1 MHHAPRQALYCPTGL
16 EFGGPDPQQ
25 LQNNRETR
33 ILMTDGSYEVIR
45 DDWRSPTS
53 EVPQRPWVGQ
63 AVFFDKGIKR
73 AWLPEESRR

>member
-1 MHHAPRQALYCPTGL
+1 VNQPDHWLMSYDDTTKKRIWIRLHHAPRQALYCPTGL

-45 DDWRSPTS
+45 DD
-53 EVPQRPWVGQ
+53 
-63 AVFFDKGIKR
+63 
-73 AWLPEESRR
+73 